1 MELFSI
7 RIQRTFQL
15 VSTPYDYLFD
25 NSPAHRLFLLF
36 SNDAKLGRVLSGKY
50 VDDRYGLFCYIAE
63 YQEIKIPL
71 KNYFEWYK
79 WLCRK
84 IYWNITG
91 YRNIPSISLA
101 NFWLGILGKSETGS
115 LYLDL

>member
-36 SNDAKLGRVLSGKY
+36 SNDAKLGRVMSGK
-50 VDDRYGLFCYIAE
+50 DGDGT
-63 YQEIKIPL
+63 
-71 KNYFEWYK
+71 N
-79 WLCRK
+79 
-84 IYWNITG
+84 
-91 YRNIPSISLA
+91 
-101 NFWLGILGKSETGS
+101 
-115 LYLDL
+115 